1 MAINTPF
8 YPYGT
13 TNGAGS
19 FSIQSQ
25 GLIQGQAYDS
35 PNARFNL
42 AIGNLSASATGPI
55 WGGMAISESIAAA
68 TADSALGGSIVAATA
83 QSNLTGF
90 SVFDQAYSWVGSPS
104 SPVPT
109 AGYTGDSIPFYRLGS
124 GARIAVAMDP
134 SLVSLDGGLITQQVS
149 WDFNNQVLQPYDAST
164 ATYSVTSLTASYAS
178 GVWTFAVVMAAASP
192 VAGVGDFINISGVTG
207 TGASLINGNQ
217 TVTAFTDNQHFSFQ
231 IAGTSGTFSAGAQSG
246 TIVLNYGTGAL
257 PVKVLQTNVGN
268 SMIVSYNPTT
278 GAASWNRTGS
288 AAIILL

>member
-13 TNGAGS
+13 SNGAGS

-25 GLIQGQAYDS
+25 GFIQGQAMDS
-35 PNARFNL
+35 PNSRFNL
-42 AIGNLSASATGPI
+42 AIGNLSAAATGPI
-55 WGGMAISESIAAA
+55 YGGMGISESIAAA
-68 TADSALGGSIVAATA
+68 TADGAAGGSIVAATA
-83 QSNLTGF
+83 ISNLTGF

-109 AGYTGDSIPFYRLGS
+109 AGSAGDSINFYRLGS
-124 GARIAVAMDP
+124 GARVAVAMDP

-217 TVTAFTDNQHFSFQ
+217 VVTAFTDNQHFSFQ
-231 IAGTSGTFSAGAQSG
+231 ITAGSSAFSSGAQSG
-246 TIVLNYGTGAL
+246 TIVLNYGTGLL
-257 PVKVLQTNVGN
+257 PVKILQTNVGN
-268 SMIVSYNPTT
+268 SMTVSYNATT
-278 GAASWNRTGS
+278 GAATWNRTGS
-288 AAIILL
+288 AALILL